1 MIIGIDLGTTNSLA
15 CVYRNGHTEL
25 IPNALG
31 EYMTKSAVSIM
42 EDGTILVGTAAKER
56 QFTHPERTAASFK
69 RWMGTEK
76 AVHIGDESTGVFLP
90 HELSAL
96 VLKQLYEDAR
106 RYLGEEIEEAVIS
119 VPAYFDDNQRNAT
132 KLAAQLAGIPVKR
145 LINEPSAAALRYNL
159 NEPGRDCRLMVI
171 DFGGGTLDVSIV
183 ECFEN
188 IIEIIAI
195 AGDNRLGGDDID
207 SAIASY
213 FCRAHSLSMDALSPT
228 QRASLLRQ
236 SEAAKKALS
245 NLEKLRTGSS
255 DAENEGKSSSDAEN
269 EGKSSSDA
277 ENEGKSSSDAENEG
291 KSSSDAE
298 NEGKSSSDAVREG
311 SSSDDTNGS
320 ETDSFNTDHST
331 SGNADTVNLEA
342 GNSGADLE
350 KSKRRMNLGADE
362 FKADGLTADSKVP
375 VIRLVLDETCELS
388 LDKNLLRQI
397 CQPYLNRMKAVIARA
412 IRDSNLSP
420 EGLDEIILVGGSARL
435 AVLGD
440 FLEELMGKRPALAD
454 HPENMVAEG
463 TGICAGIKSRREELR
478 DMVMTDV
485 CPFSLGIAVCNDARD
500 QNPHM
505 ATMIARSSMLP
516 VSRKETFYTLSDFQT
531 SIRLAIYQ
539 GEEYYAAENR
549 KLGEMMMRVPA
560 DAAGEQFVDVAF
572 AYDING
578 ILHVEAR
585 ASGGD
590 YRETVIVNPKL
601 QLGEDE
607 LQKKVEE
614 LKHLPYAA
622 EGNQEDF
629 LYIAKVERIYAE
641 LTGARREQ
649 AAWLLDVYRQV
660 LRQGNLIEREKMRNY
675 AHGQIEA
682 WEALLSAEP
691 WQGEMLGEDA

>member
-1 MIIGIDLGTTNSLA
+1 MIIGIDLGTTNSIA

-31 EYMTKSAVSIM
+31 EYMTKSAVSVM

-56 QFTHPERTAASFK
+56 LFTHPERTAASFK

-76 AVHIGDESTGVFLP
+76 AVRIGEENTGAFLP

-106 RYLGEEIEEAVIS
+106 RYLGEDIEEAVIS

-195 AGDNRLGGDDID
+195 AGDNKLGGDDID

-213 FCRAHSLSMDALSPT
+213 FCRVHSLSMDVLSPT

-245 NLEKLRTGSS
+245 SLENLKTGSWRMKS
-255 DAENEGKSSSDAEN
+255 GTDGDRAEDL
-269 EGKSSSDA
+269 
-277 ENEGKSSSDAENEG
+277 
-291 KSSSDAE
+291 
-298 NEGKSSSDAVREG
+298 R
-311 SSSDDTNGS
+311 
-320 ETDSFNTDHST
+320 
-331 SGNADTVNLEA
+331 ADC
-342 GNSGADLE
+342 
-350 KSKRRMNLGADE
+350 
-362 FKADGLTADSKVP
+362 KVP
-375 VIRLVLDETCELS
+375 VIRLVLDETYELS

-397 CQPYLNRMKAVIARA
+397 CQPYLNRMKTVIARA
-412 IRDSNLSP
+412 VRDSNLLP
-420 EGLDEIILVGGSARL
+420 EELDEAVLVGGSARL

-440 FLEELMGKRPALAD
+440 FLEELMGKRPALAE
-454 HPENMVAEG
+454 HPEYMVAEG

-516 VSRKETFYTLSDFQT
+516 VSRKETFYTLSDLQT

-560 DAAGEQFVDVAF
+560 DAAGEQFVDVTF

-601 QLGEDE
+601 QLGEEE

-614 LKHLPYAA
+614 LRHLPYAA

-649 AAWLLDVYRQV
+649 AARLLDAYRQV
-660 LRQGNLIEREKMRNY
+660 LRQGSLIERQKMRNY
-675 AHGQIEA
+675 AHEQIEV
-682 WEALLSAEP
+682 WEAMLNTEP
-691 WQGEMLGEDA
+691 WQEKYQGEDA

>member
-245 NLEKLRTGSS
+245 AAENERKSSS
-255 DAENEGKSSSDAEN
+255 DAVNEGKSSL
-269 EGKSSSDA
+269 
-277 ENEGKSSSDAENEG
+277 
-291 KSSSDAE
+291 
-298 NEGKSSSDAVREG
+298 DAVREG

-331 SGNADTVNLEA
+331 SGNADMVNLEA

-350 KSKRRMNLGADE
+350 KSKRRMNLRADE

-649 AAWLLDVYRQV
+649 AARLLDIYRQV

-691 WQGEMLGEDA
+691 WQGEMQGEDA

>member
-255 DAENEGKSSSDAEN
+255 DAENEGKSSSDAGN
-269 EGKSSSDA
+269 EGKSSL
-277 ENEGKSSSDAENEG
+277 
-291 KSSSDAE
+291 
-298 NEGKSSSDAVREG
+298 DAVREG

-331 SGNADTVNLEA
+331 SGNADMVNLEA

-350 KSKRRMNLGADE
+350 KSKRRMNLRADE

-649 AAWLLDVYRQV
+649 AARLLDIYRQV

-691 WQGEMLGEDA
+691 WQGEMQGEDA

>member
-1 MIIGIDLGTTNSLA
+1 MIIGIDLGTTNSIA

-31 EYMTKSAVSIM
+31 EYMTKSAVSVM

-56 QFTHPERTAASFK
+56 LFTHPERTAASFK

-76 AVHIGDESTGVFLP
+76 AVRIGEESTGVFLP

-106 RYLGEEIEEAVIS
+106 RYLGEDIEEAVIS

-159 NEPGRDCRLMVI
+159 NEPGRDRRLMVI

-195 AGDNRLGGDDID
+195 AGDNKLGGDDID

-245 NLEKLRTGSS
+245 SLENLKTGSA
-255 DAENEGKSSSDAEN
+255 DAGSERKSSDN
-269 EGKSSSDA
+269 M
-277 ENEGKSSSDAENEG
+277 
-291 KSSSDAE
+291 
-298 NEGKSSSDAVREG
+298 
-311 SSSDDTNGS
+311 NGS
-320 ETDSFNTDHST
+320 ETDSFNTDNST
-331 SGNADTVNLEA
+331 CGNADTVNFGD
-342 GNSGADLE
+342 GNSRIDLE
-350 KSKRRMNLGADE
+350 KSNRRMNLGADKY
-362 FKADGLTADSKVP
+362 KADGLMTDSKVP
-375 VIRLVLDETCELS
+375 VIRLVLDETYELS

-397 CQPYLNRMKAVIARA
+397 CQPYLNRMKTVIARA
-412 IRDSNLSP
+412 VRDSSLLP
-420 EGLDEIILVGGSARL
+420 EELDEAVLVGGSARL

-440 FLEELMGKRPALAD
+440 FLEELMGKRPALAE
-454 HPENMVAEG
+454 HPEYMVAEG

-516 VSRKETFYTLSDFQT
+516 VSRKETFYTLSDLQT

-578 ILHVEAR
+578 ILHVEAK

-601 QLGEDE
+601 QLGEEE

-629 LYIAKVERIYAE
+629 LYIAKAERIYAE

-649 AAWLLDVYRQV
+649 AARLLDVYRQV
-660 LRQGNLIEREKMRNY
+660 LRQGDLIERQKMRNY
-675 AHGQIEA
+675 AHEQIEV
-682 WEALLSAEP
+682 WEAVLNTEP
-691 WQGEMLGEDA
+691 WQEKYQGEDA

>member
-1 MIIGIDLGTTNSLA
+1 MIIGIDLGTTNSIA

-31 EYMTKSAVSIM
+31 EYMTKSAVSVM

-56 QFTHPERTAASFK
+56 LFTHPERTAASFK

-76 AVHIGDESTGVFLP
+76 AVRIGEENTGAFLP

-106 RYLGEEIEEAVIS
+106 RYLGEDIEEAVIS

-255 DAENEGKSSSDAEN
+255 DAG
-269 EGKSSSDA
+269 
-277 ENEGKSSSDAENEG
+277 
-291 KSSSDAE
+291 

-320 ETDSFNTDHST
+320 ETDSFNIDHST

-397 CQPYLNRMKAVIARA
+397 CQPYLNRMKAVLARA

-440 FLEELMGKRPALAD
+440 FLEELMGKRPVLAD

-607 LQKKVEE
+607 LQKKVDE

>member
-56 QFTHPERTAASFK
+56 LITHPKQTAASFK

-76 AVHIGDESTGVFLP
+76 TIRLGGNGTCHEKGNALEAENTRVFLP

-145 LINEPSAAALRYNL
+145 LINEPSAAALRYHL
-159 NEPGRDCRLMVI
+159 NAFGRDCRLMVI

-188 IIEIIAI
+188 IIEIVAI

-207 SAIASY
+207 RAIAAY
-213 FCRAHSLSMDALSPT
+213 FCRIHSLSMDALSST

-245 NLEKLRTGSS
+245 ETGNSEAS
-255 DAENEGKSSSDAEN
+255 KKAL
-269 EGKSSSDA
+269 
-277 ENEGKSSSDAENEG
+277 
-291 KSSSDAE
+291 
-298 NEGKSSSDAVREG
+298 
-311 SSSDDTNGS
+311 S
-320 ETDSFNTDHST
+320 ETGNSEASKRALSETGNSEAGNLVADWRANDSR
-331 SGNADTVNLEA
+331 ADNPAADNLEA
-342 GNSGADLE
+342 PE
-350 KSKRRMNLGADE
+350 
-362 FKADGLTADSKVP
+362 SKVP
-375 VIRLVLDETCELS
+375 VIRLVLEETYELS

-397 CQPYLNRMKAVIARA
+397 CQPYLNRMKSVIARA
-412 IRDSNLSP
+412 VKDSSLSP
-420 EGLDEIILVGGSARL
+420 EGLDEIVLVGGSARL

-440 FLEELMGKRPALAD
+440 FLEELTGKRPALAEY
-454 HPENMVAEG
+454 PEYMVAEG

-516 VSRKETFYTLSDFQT
+516 VSRKETFYTLCDLQT

-549 KLGEMMMRVPA
+549 KLGEMMLRVPA
-560 DAAGEQFVDVAF
+560 DAAGEQSVDVTF

-601 QLGEDE
+601 QLGEEE
-607 LQKKVEE
+607 LLKKVEE

-641 LTGARREQ
+641 LVGAQREQ
-649 AAWLLDVYRQV
+649 AAHLLDVYRQV
-660 LRQGNLIEREKMRNY
+660 LRQGNLIEWQKMRNY
-675 AHGQIEA
+675 ARTQIEA
-682 WEALLSAEP
+682 WEALLNAEP
-691 WQGEMLGEDA
+691 WQR